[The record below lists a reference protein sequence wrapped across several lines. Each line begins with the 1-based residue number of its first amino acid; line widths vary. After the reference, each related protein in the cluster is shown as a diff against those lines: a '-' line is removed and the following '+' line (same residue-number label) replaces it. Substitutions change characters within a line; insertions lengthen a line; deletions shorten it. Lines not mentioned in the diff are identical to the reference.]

1 MAVSSVD
8 VLPYSHGYTYY
19 DPPDEP
25 HCFRQGGPNPKPS
38 PSPNPNLNPNQMRPT
53 GFDEAGGLRLTM
65 SLADMKKKHER
76 EQAANLH
83 ADPNPKPKP
92 YP

>member
-1 MAVSSVD
+1 MD
-8 VLPYSHGYTYY
+8 ILTMIY
-19 DPPDEP
+19 
-25 HCFRQGGPNPKPS
+25 
-38 PSPNPNLNPNQMRPT
+38 QMRPT

-76 EQAANLH
+76 EQAAKLH
-83 ADPNPKPKP
+83 PDPNPKPKP